1 MNRFHIISIGDF
13 TMCNLAIALHKKGYQ
28 VSGSYEEIGP
38 KQLEMLLKH
47 NLLPSTKGWNS
58 GQISKEID
66 AVIPAM
72 NIDFSNP
79 ELQAA
84 NDLGI
89 QVLAFPN
96 LIYQESKKKVRLVV
110 SGSKGKSSVISMMI
124 FALKKFKV
132 LFDYASLG
140 PVAGSEHSIQLSYD
154 ARIAIL
160 EGNEYSVSPI
170 KPKHLHK
177 YYHPQIVVLTNLIWE
192 KSSEFGSFDEY
203 LSSFKELVNGIDR
216 DGKYIYFEEDEPLQ
230 NLTANLR
237 EDITPM
243 PYKSHTTE
251 EVDGKTLLKTR
262 FGDFPICVRDE
273 FFLQNLNAARIACR
287 QLGLQDK
294 DFYTAIS
301 EYSFLNV

>member
-28 VSGSYEEIGP
+28 ITGSYEEIAP
-38 KQLEMLLKH
+38 EQLEMLSKYQ
-47 NLLPSTKGWNS
+47 LLPAEKGWNAA
-58 GQISKEID
+58 QISKEID

-72 NIDFSNP
+72 NLDFSNP

-84 NDLGI
+84 TDLGL
-89 QVLAFPN
+89 QVLSFPN
-96 LIYQESKKKVRLVV
+96 IIYQETKKKVRLVV
-110 SGSKGKSSVISMMI
+110 SGSKGKSSVIAMMI
-124 FALKKFKV
+124 YALKKHKL

-140 PVAGSEHSIQLSYD
+140 PVAGSDQSIQLSYD

-177 YYHPQIVVLTNLIWE
+177 YYNPHIVVLTNLIWE
-192 KSSEFGSFDEY
+192 KSGEFGSFEEY

-243 PYKSHTTE
+243 PYKSHVTE
-251 EVDGKTLLKTR
+251 EVEGKIILKTR
-262 FGDFPICVRDE
+262 FGDFPVCVKDE

-294 DFYTAIS
+294 DFYTAVS
-301 EYSFLNV
+301 EYSFLNA